1 MINNDITL
9 RITDREGVFHEI
21 SAPTDMAMSVME
33 IIRAYELVEEGTF
46 GVCGGMLLC
55 ATCQC
60 YVDSEDIKLPE
71 KSLEEDL
78 LLTDAYH
85 VKPNSRLSCQ
95 LSLTEKING
104 LQLTIAPEQ

>member
-1 MINNDITL
+1 MKDIIL
-9 RITDREGVFHEI
+9 KITDREGVFHEI

-33 IIRAYELVEEGTF
+33 IIRAYELVKEGTF

-60 YVDSEDIKLPE
+60 YMDSEDIELPE
-71 KSLEEDL
+71 KSMEEDML
-78 LLTDAYH
+78 LDDAYH
-85 VKPNSRLSCQ
+85 VKSNSRLSCQ
-95 LSLTEKING
+95 LSLTEILNG